1 MAVAAEPQAFRLTLF
16 NCANSVAT
24 STGEASAIPALGYTA
39 YLVAAAAP
47 AVAPSPTPKL
57 TAAIPHPLFFA
68 ALAYG
73 GGIAWA
79 KLALGVGQWTPPNW
93 EIGAALLLVVLG
105 GFAIMLRV
113 PARMAWASAFLAL
126 ALTGAAQFSVGPTHP
141 VPLPTELENQEL
153 AIEGSVTRASLP
165 ILERAMDNDS
175 AEAAPETYQPV
186 DLEVDRI
193 SREDGSTPQLT
204 QPFGARVSI
213 YSARADTEF
222 VEELPASGISF
233 RYGQRLRIHGR
244 IRSPRVFGD
253 PGVFDRRAYLRQQ
266 GIVATLNAKRN
277 DIEVLP
283 GMGGT
288 LLGRWRAEARES
300 LLTHILGLQSEV
312 DPKWS
317 SIVISRTDAGLLAA
331 MVLGERSLL
340 DQRVKRDFQR
350 TGSYHLLVVS
360 GMAVAIL
367 AFAVFWIAR
376 LCRMP
381 DIAATI
387 LSVMFVAFYVTITD
401 LGAPVQRAVL
411 MCGVYM
417 LARLF
422 YRGRDVLNA
431 IGFAALAGLAIDPA
445 SLFDAGFQMTFLA
458 VIAIAGVAIPV
469 LERTTAVYRK
479 ALYQPDSTS
488 YDLHL
493 LPAQAQFRLNL
504 RILLARVERLV
515 PKWIARI
522 SLFGGMRVLLRVAEI
537 FLISALMQA
546 ALALPMAVYFHRA
559 TTLALPANVAVV
571 PVMSFLL
578 PIAVIATLCSYA
590 GAWLA
595 FVPKLITALLLHLV
609 SFAVLTFSHFREA
622 DLRVPTPSVWAS
634 CLCLLAVVLCL
645 TTARKRYPLL
655 FGALL
660 VLVLSDLCVLYART
674 PEMVGG
680 KLEVTAIDVGQGDSL
695 LVVTPQ
701 GKTLLMDGGG
711 TLGVNMS
718 GFDIG
723 EEVVSPYL
731 WSRGFSHL
739 DAVALSHAHGD
750 HIGGLPAVLANFHP
764 DALWIAPGP
773 QMPALKSLRE
783 EASRFGIPVVQ
794 HTAGDRFNFGGAAFT
809 VLAPFADEAPITSR
823 GNDDSMVVEIAY
835 DNASVLLEGDAEKK
849 TERIITPELGH
860 ISLLKV
866 AHHGSATSSTPELL
880 ARTQPEFA
888 IISVGKFNRYGH
900 PRAEVIERLSSE
912 STCTYRTD
920 ITGATSFF
928 LNRNGVNQ
936 IRWGRDQRTIR
947 FPDRWIPHPQAG
959 RCAALR

>member
-1 MAVAAEPQAFRLTLF
+1 
-16 NCANSVAT
+16 
-24 STGEASAIPALGYTA
+24 
-39 YLVAAAAP
+39 
-47 AVAPSPTPKL
+47 
-57 TAAIPHPLFFA
+57 
-68 ALAYG
+68 
-73 GGIAWA
+73 
-79 KLALGVGQWTPPNW
+79 
-93 EIGAALLLVVLG
+93 
-105 GFAIMLRV
+105 
-113 PARMAWASAFLAL
+113 LAL
-126 ALTGAAQFSVGPTHP
+126 AATGAAQFALEANRP
-141 VPLPTELENQEL
+141 VSLFPTELENQEV
-153 AIEGSVTRASLP
+153 AIEGFVSRASLP
-165 ILERAMDNDS
+165 ILEGGIDNDS
-175 AEAAPETYQPV
+175 ADAAPETYQQL

-193 SREDGSTPQLT
+193 SSEDEPGPQLT
-204 QPFGARVSI
+204 HSFGARVSV
-213 YSARADTEF
+213 YSVDADAESI
-222 VEELPASGISF
+222 ERLGMSF
-233 RYGQRLRIHGR
+233 HYGQRLRIRGR
-244 IRSPRVFGD
+244 IRSPQIFGD

-277 DIEVLP
+277 DIQVLP
-283 GMGGT
+283 GTGGT
-288 LLGRWRAEARES
+288 LLGRWRAQTRES
-300 LLTHILGLQSEV
+300 LLIHILRLQS
-312 DPKWS
+312 DAALRWPLFA
-317 SIVISRTDAGLLAA
+317 IRRTDAGLLAA
-331 MVLGERSLL
+331 MILGERSLL

-367 AFAVFWIAR
+367 AFAVFWICR

-381 DIAATI
+381 EVAATI
-387 LSVMFVAFYVTITD
+387 LSVIFVALYVTITD
-401 LGAPVQRAVL
+401 LGAPVQRAAL

-431 IGFAALAGLAIDPA
+431 IGLAALAGLAIDPA

-458 VIAIAGVAIPV
+458 VIAIAGIAIPV

-493 LPAQAQFRLNL
+493 LPSQAQFRLNL
-504 RILLARVERLV
+504 RMLLVRVERLV
-515 PKWIARI
+515 PKWIARMI
-522 SLFGGMRVLLRVAEI
+522 LFGDMRVLLRVADI

-571 PVMSFLL
+571 PVMSFLF
-578 PIAVIATLCSYA
+578 PIAVIATLCGYA

-595 FVPKLITALLLHLV
+595 FIPKVITALLLHLV
-609 SFAVLTFSHFREA
+609 SFAVITVSHFRAA
-622 DLRVPTPSVWAS
+622 DLRVPTPSSWAS
-634 CLCLLAVVLCL
+634 CLCLLAVALCL
-645 TTARKRYPLL
+645 LTARRRHLL
-655 FGALL
+655 FAGSLLALAF
-660 VLVLSDLCVLYART
+660 SDVCVLYARK
-674 PEMVGG
+674 PETIAG

-764 DALWIAPGP
+764 DALWIAPGS
-773 QMPALKSLRE
+773 QTQALEGLMT

-809 VLAPFADEAPITSR
+809 VLAPLADETASTSR
-823 GNDDSMVVEIAY
+823 GNDDSMVVEIAC
-835 DNASVLLEGDAEKK
+835 DKASVLLEGDAEKR
-849 TERIITPELGH
+849 TERIITPELGR
-860 ISLLKV
+860 ITLLKV
-866 AHHGSATSSTPELL
+866 AHHGSATSSTPELV

-888 IISVGKFNRYGH
+888 VISVGRFNRYGH
-900 PRAEVIERLSSE
+900 PRAEVLERLRSE
-912 STCTYRTD
+912 GACTYRTD
-920 ITGATSFF
+920 TTGATSFF
-928 LNRNGVNQ
+928 LNGEGVDQ
-936 IRWGRDQRTIR
+936 MRWGREQTTMEFPSR
-947 FPDRWIPHPQAG
+947 FPRPRAG
-959 RCAALR
+959 HCAALR